1 LLAVNS
7 GIDSLH
13 RILKDETRRKILLL
27 LRAKENLSYT
37 ELIGALGINSTG
49 KLNYHLKVLGDL
61 LSKAGN
67 GRYVL
72 TEKGALASRL
82 LSEFPEKVTNQS
94 RLNVFDSSLIG
105 LAGFLVAFI
114 NPFVWGIF
122 YGFSVLRFVLLIT
135 YAISAPG
142 LVMWRLATNR
152 TSFHDFYE
160 LFKPAIVPALL
171 FALAFVLFF
180 ALNRQ
185 IGDLGPP
192 ALLFLGI
199 APFLGILLAEA
210 LYRTIDKR

>member
-1 LLAVNS
+1 
-7 GIDSLH
+7 
-13 RILKDETRRKILLL
+13 LLL
-27 LRAKENLSYT
+27 LREKQNLSYT
-37 ELIGALGINSTG
+37 ELIGALGIKSTG

-67 GRYVL
+67 GGYVL

-82 LSEFPEKVTNQS
+82 LLEFPEKAANQP
-94 RLNVFDSSLIG
+94 RLNMFDTFLIG
-105 LAGFLVAFI
+105 LAGFLVVFI
-114 NPFVWGIF
+114 NPFVWQIL
-122 YGFSVLRFVLLIT
+122 YGFFVLRFALLIT

-171 FALAFVLFF
+171 FTLAFVLFF

-185 IGDLGPP
+185 ISDLGPP
-192 ALLFLGI
+192 ALLFLGF
-199 APFLGILLAEA
+199 APFLGISLAEA